1 MMNYPSPRFD
11 RTQYLSSLRD
21 SDETIEEL
29 LSGGADIDDLIEVD
43 VFEDEPEEAPEAEPE
58 TNPLPRS
65 STSLPDL
72 DADVF

>member
-11 RTQYLSSLRD
+11 RSQYLSGIRD

-43 VFEDEPEEAPEAEPE
+43 VFENEPEEPTEAEPE

-65 STSLPDL
+65 KISPPDV
-72 DADVF
+72 DTDVF